1 MSSVDTTPPSPS
13 PSSENSNPS
22 SRPAF
27 NTQNTQDRLRE
38 SDQRPS
44 MFNSIKKNRKSVFR
58 EVGLANED
66 AGTISPRVVL
76 KDPFDIENEKRDNTS
91 AAGLSPL
98 DTKAGDRGLTTP
110 TPSTH
115 GPTKP
120 DDDDETTSSS
130 DGTALPQP
138 TGVGASAMQ
147 SEPTSP
153 QSSTSSKT
161 PWYAKLTPT
170 GRRARVRLGSG
181 SSAPPSPFLGVS
193 TMTMLALAVAIIAPT
208 LLGTGGG
215 QDALGVVD
223 AGPIAIR
230 ADSTTDVCARWA
242 QQSK

>member
-1 MSSVDTTPPSPS
+1 MSSVNTTPPSPS
-13 PSSENSNPS
+13 SEKSNPS

-76 KDPFDIENEKRDNTS
+76 RDPFDVENEKRDNTS
-91 AAGLSPL
+91 AAGLSLL
-98 DTKAGDRGLTTP
+98 DTKAGDRGVTTP

-115 GPTKP
+115 HDPAKL

-130 DGTALPQP
+130 DGTTLSQP
-138 TGVGASAMQ
+138 TGVGAAAVQ

-153 QSSTSSKT
+153 QSTTSSKT
-161 PWYAKLTPT
+161 PWYVKLTPT

-223 AGPIAIR
+223 AGPIALR
-230 ADSTTDVCARWA
+230 ADSATDVCARWA

>member
-1 MSSVDTTPPSPS
+1 MSSDNTTPPSPS
-13 PSSENSNPS
+13 PSSEKSKAS

-58 EVGLANED
+58 EVGLATED
-66 AGTISPRVVL
+66 AGAISPRVVL
-76 KDPFDIENEKRDNTS
+76 KDPFDAENEKRDNTS

-98 DTKAGDRGLTTP
+98 DTQACDRGVTTP

-115 GPTKP
+115 EPAKS
-120 DDDDETTSSS
+120 DDGDETSS
-130 DGTALPQP
+130 DGTTLPRP
-138 TGVGASAMQ
+138 TSIGAAAVQ

-161 PWYAKLTPT
+161 PWYVKLTPT

-208 LLGTGGG
+208 LLGTGGTG

-223 AGPIAIR
+223 AGPIALR
-230 ADSTTDVCARWA
+230 ADSTTNVCARWA